1 MGVDAQVGNDP
12 PGVVHHLSKEAP
24 DLSAAGHPVKGPVG
38 GGRLPGPALD
48 HLIGGVLPQQEGE
61 GPVDSPLLL
70 HHIEAAQP
78 DVLPEQLLR
87 REGVP
92 PLGGVSGPGHKGPG
106 DGIDLTDAGKISLL
120 CSPDHPYPLLY
131 PNIVPGRRFSGL
143 RTLSHDSM
151 KAAPRQG
158 VLRVD
163 GRGNGVLQ

>member
-24 DLSAAGHPVKGPVG
+24 DLPAAGHPVKGPVG

-61 GPVDSPLLL
+61 GPVDGPLLL

-131 PNIVPGRRFSGL
+131 
-143 RTLSHDSM
+143 
-151 KAAPRQG
+151 
-158 VLRVD
+158 
-163 GRGNGVLQ
+163 